1 MSEPGRLRLLQA
13 VAAGAFVLLALQLV
27 RLQLIDSARNA
38 DTGSSEHLRTTDIEP
53 PRGLIYDRNGILVA
67 SNVPRFFVSLV
78 PGELPPDA
86 AALRSALRAVER
98 HTELPYGELEQ
109 LVARGLD
116 AVDPL
121 APVPVLD
128 VPDFERAIEL
138 RAAIGGLPG
147 VRVEAAPVRDYA
159 GGTLLAHMLGYV
171 GPIVAGEVDTYLA
184 DGYPLN
190 AHVGR
195 SGLELTYERELR
207 GVAGRRLAIADPTGR
222 ELELIGALE
231 ATPGADLVL
240 AIDLDLQRA
249 VAAAVDDG
257 IARGLAARL
266 PDATDVERPPA
277 AAGAAVVI
285 DVRSG
290 ELLALVSLPSFEAS
304 VFAGPPSVEA
314 LEALLTDR
322 ARPLID
328 RSYMEVGSPGSIFKP
343 LVAAAALQERVARP
357 DTRITSTG
365 AITVQDEFNPEVRYV
380 FRDWAAH
387 GTLDLYG
394 GIVRSSDVYFY
405 YLSGGYRQG
414 GRQLFEGL
422 GAERVAAY
430 ASAAG
435 LGAPTGIDLPGEA
448 AGLVPTPAWKAET
461 LGTSWVLGDTY
472 TFGIGQGYL
481 TVTPLQM
488 AVAVAAIA
496 NDGEVLV
503 PRIVRE
509 LRRDGLSTPA
519 ERQVSGRLPV
529 DAEHLAVVREA
540 MRRAA
545 NPGGTAVRGEPPGV
559 SIGGKTGTAEFGL
572 RRADGEFDTHAWYLG
587 FAPFERPEIAIA
599 VYLEHGVGAT
609 HAGPV
614 ARAIFEAYFGS
625 QPVVRR

>member
-1 MSEPGRLRLLQA
+1 MNAPGRLRLLQV

-27 RLQLIDSARNA
+27 RLQVLNPSRYVGTA
-38 DTGSSEHLRTTDIEP
+38 SSEYLRATDIGP
-53 PRGLIYDRNGILVA
+53 QRGLIYDRNGTPVA
-67 SNVPRFFVSLV
+67 SNVPHFFVSLV
-78 PGELPPDA
+78 PGELPSDA
-86 AALRSALRAVER
+86 GELRSALLAIGR
-98 HTELPYGELEQ
+98 HTGLPYGELEQ
-109 LVARGLD
+109 LAARGLD

-121 APVPVLD
+121 APVPVLE
-128 VPDFERAIEL
+128 VPDIGRAIEL

-147 VRVEAAPVRDYA
+147 VRVEAAPVREYA

-171 GPIVAGEVDTYLA
+171 GPIVAGEVDAYLA

-190 AHVGR
+190 AQVGR
-195 SGLELTYERELR
+195 SGIELTYERELR
-207 GVAGRRLAIADPTGR
+207 GIAGRRLAIADPTGR

-240 AIDLDLQRA
+240 AIDLNLQRA
-249 VAAAVDDG
+249 VAAALDDG

-266 PDATDVERPPA
+266 PDATDSERPPA
-277 AAGAAVVI
+277 AIGAAVVI

-290 ELLALVSLPSFEAS
+290 ELLALVSLPSFDANI
-304 VFAGPPSVEA
+304 FAGPPSVEA
-314 LEALLTDR
+314 LEALLSDG

-328 RSYMEVGSPGSIFKP
+328 RSYMEVGAPGSIFKP
-343 LVAAAALQERVARP
+343 IVAAAALQEGVAQP
-357 DTRITSTG
+357 DTLITSTG

-414 GRQLFEGL
+414 GRQVFEGL

-448 AGLVPTPAWKAET
+448 AGLVPTPDWKEKT
-461 LGTSWVLGDTY
+461 FGTPWVLGDTY

-481 TVTPLQM
+481 NVTPLQM
-488 AVAVAAIA
+488 AVAIAAIA
-496 NDGEVLV
+496 NGGDVLV
-503 PRIVRE
+503 PRVVRE
-509 LRRDGLSTPA
+509 LRHDSLSTPT
-519 ERQVSGRLPV
+519 ERQVSGRLRV

-545 NPGGTAVRGEPPGV
+545 DPGGTAVRGEPPGV

-587 FAPFERPEIAIA
+587 FAPFERPEIAIT
-599 VYLEHGVGAT
+599 VYLEQGVGTT

-614 ARAIFEAYFGS
+614 ARAIFEAYFGV
-625 QPVVRR
+625 QLAARR